1 MASQQGGG
9 GARPKTPRQS
19 PGPMQQASAPTKE
32 GWLIV
37 HETYWKGFVKR
48 HRGRYCV
55 LEGQSRLVIY
65 KDRTKAKVK
74 AVYPLQQALDVTA
87 TEPSSYVFE
96 IRMAGDVP
104 PLVLASRDQADMLDW
119 IYTLNAA
126 IIFINGPA
134 RHVNCPSQGKL

>member
-19 PGPMQQASAPTKE
+19 PETMHQASAPTKE

-37 HETYWKGFVKR
+37 HKTYWKGRVKR
-48 HRGRYCV
+48 QKRRYCV

-65 KDRTKAKVK
+65 KDDTKTKVK
-74 AVYPLQQALDVTA
+74 AEYPLLHALDVTI
-87 TEPSSYVFE
+87 TVPNSYVFE
-96 IRMAGDVP
+96 ISMAGDVL
-104 PLVLASRDQADMLDW
+104 PLVLASRDHADMLDW
-119 IYTLNAA
+119 IDTL
-126 IIFINGPA
+126 IGDIWFINGPA